1 MLSSLPVVT
10 LTTRKQKATSVF
22 LHPQSEEPED
32 KRSRTPLGFVL
43 LFPSWKNVAVCRS
56 NGCSPSTAFICR
68 PAGGEE
74 ERCCVFSSRWKI
86 NFYSCATDC
95 FSAAGEEEE
104 EEGEEALE
112 FINCRKDSVCERPR
126 KWTLQTEGGWWG
138 WWRMMMKVCR
148 ALCLIKFLLH
158 TLFTLTSLSVC
169 YVSGSLVQQRKWF
182 LVGLPRLSVG
192 ASSCFQCRRTSSM
205 FNVSAAPE
213 RFSHQNLSLF
223 VTKFIRSGSLI
234 WMNRSAKSIS
244 IWTIIYI
251 SVVGLLASFWNR
263 GASSTLT
270 NLYKTLR
277 GRVFSVSWGFVL
289 SHNGNEATDN

>member
-1 MLSSLPVVT
+1 MLSSLPVVCSVT

-112 FINCRKDSVCERPR
+112 FINCRKDSVCEHPR

-138 WWRMMMKVCR
+138 WWGWWWRCV
-148 ALCLIKFLLH
+148 ALCVWLNSSYTHCSHWPRCRCVMFQAH
-158 TLFTLTSLSVC
+158 LFSKGNDFWWVYLVW
-169 YVSGSLVQQRKWF
+169 VSA
-182 LVGLPRLSVG
+182 PRAAFSVG
-192 ASSCFQCRRTSSM
+192 ERVQCLMFLQLQNDFHIKICLFLWPNSSVLVPWFKWT
-205 FNVSAAPE
+205 AL
-213 RFSHQNLSLF
+213 QNQS
-223 VTKFIRSGSLI
+223 RC
-234 WMNRSAKSIS
+234 
-244 IWTIIYI
+244 
-251 SVVGLLASFWNR
+251 GLLFIFQ
-263 GASSTLT
+263 L
-270 NLYKTLR
+270 LDY
-277 GRVFSVSWGFVL
+277 
-289 SHNGNEATDN
+289 